1 MRQRDWYIFKSKCIL
16 SLSCF
21 LLIIAVGFESGEI
34 LNFKNSV
41 ETTSINITQMS
52 KATNT
57 NKTGNVLISKKL
69 IEVTNEEIKN
79 DNKEVINIFNPV
91 NTKTWYLPTE
101 FGMISQYPSYYHTA
115 YDITSPRGT
124 AEIIY
129 PVAAGEISNIYYDN
143 AGALIVT
150 VRHYI
155 DGRFYSSQYA
165 HLSRFADISI
175 GQQVTPNTPLGW
187 MGSTGMSTGVHL
199 HLAVMDCNMF
209 GNTDTCADLNG
220 YFNYARQRVSEGFV
234 GLGNLTEV
242 PYQWYSR

>member
-1 MRQRDWYIFKSKCIL
+1 MRQQDWYIFKCKCIL

-52 KATNT
+52 KATNV

-69 IEVTNEEIKN
+69 IEVTKEEKTEIKN
-79 DNKEVINIFNPV
+79 ISNPV
-91 NTKTWYLPTE
+91 DTRVWYLPTE
-101 FGMISQYPSYYHTA
+101 IGIISQYPSYYHTA
-115 YDITSPRGT
+115 YDITSPRGS

-129 PVAAGEISNIYYDN
+129 PVAAGEISNIYYDY

-155 DGRFYSSQYA
+155 NGRYYSSQYA
-165 HLSRFADISI
+165 HLSRFADIYI

-187 MGSTGMSTGVHL
+187 MGTTGISTGVHL
-199 HLAVMDCNMF
+199 HLSVMDCNMF
-209 GNTDTCADLNG
+209 GSTDSCYDLNG
-220 YFNYARQRVSEGFV
+220 YFNYSRQRVSEGFV
-234 GLGNLTEV
+234 GLGNLIEV

>member
-1 MRQRDWYIFKSKCIL
+1 MRQQDWYIFKCKCIL

-34 LNFKNSV
+34 FNYKNIV

-52 KATNT
+52 KATNV

-69 IEVTNEEIKN
+69 IEVTKEEKEEEKTEIKN
-79 DNKEVINIFNPV
+79 ISNPV
-91 NTKTWYLPTE
+91 DTRVWYLPTE
-101 FGMISQYPSYYHTA
+101 IGIISQYPSYYHTA
-115 YDITSPRGT
+115 YDITSPRGS

-129 PVAAGEISNIYYDN
+129 PVAAGEISNIYYDY

-155 DGRFYSSQYA
+155 NGRYYSSQYA
-165 HLSRFADISI
+165 HLSRFADIYI

-187 MGSTGMSTGVHL
+187 MGTTGISTGVHL
-199 HLAVMDCNMF
+199 HLSVMDCNMF
-209 GNTDTCADLNG
+209 GTTDSCYDLNG
-220 YFNYARQRVSEGFV
+220 YFNYSRQRVSEGFV
-234 GLGNLTEV
+234 GLGNLIEV